1 MRLEI
6 EDATATAS
14 LRISGTAATD
24 FLERAL
30 EGGGTRTPLE
40 HYRTTLERCMPELL
54 GRVDRKN
61 GGVWLDVTFLTQ
73 RGMSGPSSTPSIHA
87 TDVKDEST
95 SSAVVHDVN
104 SAGAQYEL
112 IRTKLS
118 DTFINRLTNMSLT

>member
-1 MRLEI
+1 LTPAVAVFTGETSDEALIIDMRLEV

-54 GRVDRKN
+54 GRVDRK
-61 GGVWLDVTFLTQ
+61 
-73 RGMSGPSSTPSIHA
+73 
-87 TDVKDEST
+87 
-95 SSAVVHDVN
+95 
-104 SAGAQYEL
+104 
-112 IRTKLS
+112 
-118 DTFINRLTNMSLT
+118 